1 MYIIGLH
8 QDFKGICIKSKTNWP
23 SFSKYKFTFYR
34 YFRQKDWRI
43 SITRS
48 EKCQIRI
55 CNTDERDQEIRNNL
69 SSDLPALAAP
79 QHSVVPCKSPT
90 PPPHSQPDVG
100 PTGPLSQR
108 DWRRQT
114 AAGRPTHHPLPW
126 GSGTRCGRRS
136 PPPAHPDTPLCFF
149 QKMDSAR

>member
-34 YFRQKDWRI
+34 YFRLKDRRI
-43 SITRS
+43 SITRL

-114 AAGRPTHHPLPW
+114 ASHPSSAAMRVGNPLW
-126 GSGTRCGRRS
+126 KALSS
-136 PPPAHPDTPLCFF
+136 PSSSWHATMFF
-149 QKMDSAR
+149 SKMDSAR